1 MIYAFNIWHYVALT
15 IVFLFFIAG
24 SIRALREKKAKM
36 RFSMLFTVMLFSLF
50 MAVFS
55 VFVVNKYTKHA
66 KLYNLKNS
74 RLLSLER
81 ISYTGIVKNVGN
93 YPIGKVTIEIKLVN
107 RGNATGNLKGG
118 SFYKPSGFFDFFTG
132 GFGIKKSKPQTVV
145 KRFVVARNLK
155 AGHARQFYVYFRFP
169 PYFSSVSQFT
179 KLTAD

>member
-1 MIYAFNIWHYVALT
+1 MIDALNIWHYVVLT
-15 IVFLFFIAG
+15 VIFLFFLIG
-24 SIRALREKKAKM
+24 FISALREKNAKM
-36 RFSMLFTVMLFSLF
+36 RFSMLFTVILFSLF

-55 VFVVNKYTKHA
+55 VFVVNKYTKHV

-93 YPIGKVTIEIKLVN
+93 YPIGKVTLEIKLVN
-107 RGNATGNLKGG
+107 RGNATGNVKGG
-118 SFYKPSGFFDFFTG
+118 SFYRPSGFFGFFTG

-155 AGHARQFYVYFRFP
+155 AGHAKQFYVYFRFP

>member
-1 MIYAFNIWHYVALT
+1 MIYAFNIWHYVVLSV
-15 IVFLFFIAG
+15 VFLLFLAG
-24 SIRALREKKAKM
+24 SISALREKNPKM
-36 RFSMLFTVMLFSLF
+36 RFSMLFTVILFSLF

-93 YPIGKVTIEIKLVN
+93 YPIGEVTLEIKLVN
-107 RGNATGNLKGG
+107 RGNAIGNVKGG
-118 SFYKPSGFFDFFTG
+118 NFYKPSGFFDFFTS

-145 KRFVVARNLK
+145 KKFVVARNLK

-179 KLTAD
+179 TLTAD